1 MGQPIQQGM
10 LGQFNQQ
17 VMMGQPVQQ
26 GMMGQPIQQG
36 MMGQPVQQGMIGQ
49 PMRTAPAPPS
59 QLNLQVIFRF
69 AFTNLLKSVDLPL
82 MRYPTIFLSR
92 STYSV
97 PLFR

>member
-1 MGQPIQQGM
+1 
-10 LGQFNQQ
+10 
-17 VMMGQPVQQ
+17 MMGQPVQQ

-69 AFTNLLKSVDLPL
+69 AFTNLLKSVD
-82 MRYPTIFLSR
+82 
-92 STYSV
+92 
-97 PLFR
+97 